1 MSPDPEASVL
11 SPLQLLAE
19 QDPQAAEDLWRFRNP
34 EKGGKK
40 LSLKGSQKE
49 VPLRYGF
56 TVSLDALHRFYRWL
70 GLRRRMQEARET
82 ADQVKEELR
91 KDPDI
96 TEEEIDRV
104 AGRVFKTEM
113 MVERNVKGYVAIA
126 RVRQGDKKLGQ
137 DDRRI
142 ALLEK
147 KARERDEAAELKR
160 QLNEGGKLMPEQQR
174 EAILDKMDEILG
186 LKK

>member
-19 QDPQAAEDLWRFRNP
+19 QDPQAADDLWRFRNP

-40 LSLKGSQKE
+40 LSLKAIQKE

-91 KDPDI
+91 KDPHI

-126 RVRQGDKKLGQ
+126 RVRQGDKKLGH
-137 DDRRI
+137 DDRKI
-142 ALLEK
+142 ALLEARDK
-147 KARERDEAAELKR
+147 RLKEIEAKAKELKQGGGLTPEMLELIEK
-160 QLNEGGKLMPEQQR
+160 QLKL
-174 EAILDKMDEILG
+174 L
-186 LKK
+186 